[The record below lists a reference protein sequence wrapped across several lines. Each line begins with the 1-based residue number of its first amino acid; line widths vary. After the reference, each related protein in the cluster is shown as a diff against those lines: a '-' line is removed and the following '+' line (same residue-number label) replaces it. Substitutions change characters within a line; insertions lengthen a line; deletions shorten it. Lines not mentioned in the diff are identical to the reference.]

1 MPLDNPVFLEASQAT
16 YLGDDELVLGLERNG
31 EARAYPVRMMVYHH
45 IVNDE
50 VSGSPVL
57 ITY

>member
-1 MPLDNPVFLEASQAT
+1 MPLDNPAFLEASEAT
-16 YLGDDELVLGLERNG
+16 YLADDELVLGLEWAG
-31 EARAYPVRMMVYHH
+31 EARAYPVQMMFYHH